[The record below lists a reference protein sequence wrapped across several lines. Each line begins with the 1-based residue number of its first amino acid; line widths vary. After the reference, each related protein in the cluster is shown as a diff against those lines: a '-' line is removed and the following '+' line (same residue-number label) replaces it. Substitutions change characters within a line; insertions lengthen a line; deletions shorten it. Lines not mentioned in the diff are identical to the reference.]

1 MRPLFSI
8 WIKPKETFKYL
19 AEKEIEDTKI
29 NIDYLFAFIALS
41 ISFPSLIDIAKLV
54 ENFKI
59 FGYIFFAFTIG
70 ALGVIIFKFVYSFI
84 LWGIS
89 KLLQGKASI
98 YEIRLVF
105 AYSLIP
111 NLIHLLIGLFLIIPA
126 VLTKNFNLVLYQ
138 HPLTLFVVW
147 IFTVRSLIFGLS
159 YFNKFSYGY
168 AVLNLVIPAAIIEA
182 IYLII
187 RHLI

>member
-1 MRPLFSI
+1 MRPFFSI

-19 AEKEIEDTKI
+19 AEKEIDDTKI

-41 ISFPSLIDIAKLV
+41 IALPSLVDISKLV
-54 ENFKI
+54 ENFRI
-59 FGYIFFAFTIG
+59 FGYIFFTFAIG
-70 ALGVIIFKFVYSFI
+70 AIGVIIFKFVHSFI
-84 LWGIS
+84 IFGIS

-98 YEIRLVF
+98 YEIRLVL

-111 NLIHLLIGLFLIIPA
+111 NLIHLIIGLILIIPA
-126 VLTKNFNLVLYQ
+126 IMTENFNLVFYR

-147 IFTVRSLIFGLS
+147 IFTVRNLIFGLS

-168 AVLNLVIPAAIIEA
+168 AVLNLVIPTAIVEA
-182 IYLII
+182 IYLLTKY
-187 RHLI
+187 LI